1 MNLNTLVIVA
11 DAARA
16 RLLRVVETEEPRAR
30 FALREEGSLVHP
42 VARIKESERYSDSFP
57 GGARASRNGSAH
69 TFDDHRLAHDAE
81 ERRRFARSI
90 AEVAAHL
97 VNEQALNPVIVT
109 ATHAMHSVLMGELSQ
124 VLPKHVYVRSELGE
138 LSEHSPAQLLHDLT
152 ERGLFRP

>member
-1 MNLNTLVIVA
+1 MRSVFA
-11 DAARA
+11 GERSAAGTRSA
-16 RLLRVVETEEPRAR
+16 TGVFSAAFCQCVEHFGRRGLRYILCRSRHEP
-30 FALREEGSLVHP
+30 
-42 VARIKESERYSDSFP
+42 
-57 GGARASRNGSAH
+57 
-69 TFDDHRLAHDAE
+69 DHRLAHDAE

-97 VNEQALNPVIVT
+97 VSEQALNPVIVI
-109 ATHAMHSVLMGELSQ
+109 ATHAVHSVLMGELSQ